1 MLTFGE
7 WQTTRRLTKFGHT
20 GEVFEVRNHDGR
32 RGALKH
38 YLPTCPGTKETFL
51 RERDFLASDDASDIK
66 PELLDCGTAAD
77 GNPFFVM
84 EWVVTLSRS
93 SFPLIRTTKEV
104 AAACARLRDSGYYHC
119 DLKPSNVGRLNGRIV
134 LIDFGC
140 IQRIP
145 SALHGNVA
153 AGTNRYEA
161 DEVASGRITEL
172 SEIYSLGRMTAKLAD
187 WTTRC
192 RLAGAILDATEKDT
206 DLRPQSFEQFAA
218 SLDESDADFFRSVRA
233 AARLWRKRIVYTLL
247 ALSAVALGYGL
258 IAATSCMDRWYGMR
272 ELEVREIQTQA
283 EYATGIGCKD
293 IGDPTNAIRLLE
305 RALDGYRKRSETG
318 SHVER

>member
-20 GEVFEVRNHDGR
+20 GEVFEVRNSDGR

-84 EWVVTLSRS
+84 EWVETLSRS
-93 SFPLIRTTKEV
+93 SFPLIRTMKEV

-119 DLKPSNVGRLNGRIV
+119 DLKPSNVGRRNGRIV

-145 SALHGNVA
+145 SALHGNV
-153 AGTNRYEA
+153 
-161 DEVASGRITEL
+161 
-172 SEIYSLGRMTAKLAD
+172 
-187 WTTRC
+187 
-192 RLAGAILDATEKDT
+192 
-206 DLRPQSFEQFAA
+206 
-218 SLDESDADFFRSVRA
+218 

>member
-20 GEVFEVRNHDGR
+20 GEVFEVRNSDGR

-84 EWVVTLSRS
+84 EWVETLSRS
-93 SFPLIRTTKEV
+93 SFPLIRTMKEV

-119 DLKPSNVGRLNGRIV
+119 DLKPSNVGRRNGRIV

-145 SALHGNVA
+145 SALHGN
-153 AGTNRYEA
+153 
-161 DEVASGRITEL
+161 
-172 SEIYSLGRMTAKLAD
+172 
-187 WTTRC
+187 
-192 RLAGAILDATEKDT
+192 
-206 DLRPQSFEQFAA
+206 
-218 SLDESDADFFRSVRA
+218 A

-258 IAATSCMDRWYGMR
+258 IAARNGRHRTAIVLEADWQKIDKSANNITEQGMR
-272 ELEVREIQTQA
+272 QLNA
-283 EYATGIGCKD
+283 ERPATGSPQMKS
-293 IGDPTNAIRLLE
+293 R
-305 RALDGYRKRSETG
+305 
-318 SHVER
+318 

>member
-84 EWVVTLSRS
+84 EWVEPLSRS
-93 SFPLIRTTKEV
+93 SFPLIRTMKEV

-145 SALHGNVA
+145 SALHGDIA
-153 AGTNRYEA
+153 AGTDRYEA

-258 IAATSCMDRWYGMR
+258 IAARNGRHRTAIVLEADWQKIDKSANNITEQGMR
-272 ELEVREIQTQA
+272 QLNA
-283 EYATGIGCKD
+283 ERPATGSPQMKS
-293 IGDPTNAIRLLE
+293 R
-305 RALDGYRKRSETG
+305 
-318 SHVER
+318 